1 MANRVYNTRQRESV
15 LACVKESAGEHM
27 TAQQVTDL
35 LRARGEK
42 IGLTTVYRC
51 LDRLVGEGVLVKYAA
66 ADGESACF
74 RLAECGSENCFHVKC
89 ESCGAFFHLTCD
101 HLSEVASHMLDDH
114 DFTVDPYKT
123 VFYGTCGECR
133 RRQEA
138 K

>member
-1 MANRVYNTRQRESV
+1 MANKAYNTRQRESV

-27 TAQQVTDL
+27 TAHQVTER
-35 LRARGEK
+35 LRAKGEK
-42 IGLTTVYRC
+42 IGLTTVYRW

-89 ESCGAFFHLTCD
+89 ESCGAFFHLNCD